1 MQRLDVP
8 RRSGVPLLLQAWIG
22 LNAADALL
30 TGIAI
35 PLGAIELNPFLSS
48 VATSLSVER
57 MLLVK
62 ILFAVAMG
70 GAVLLR
76 GKFRMLRFMNWI
88 MVGVVLYNAMIITYT
103 L

>member
-1 MQRLDVP
+1 M
-8 RRSGVPLLLQAWIG
+8 LQAWVG

-35 PLGAIELNPFLSS
+35 PLGAVELNPFLASI
-48 VATSLSVER
+48 AASLSIER

-70 GAVLLR
+70 GAVVLR
-76 GKFRMLRFMNWI
+76 GKTRMLRFMNWI
-88 MVGVVLYNAMIITYT
+88 MVGVVLYNAMIITYA

>member
-1 MQRLDVP
+1 V
-8 RRSGVPLLLQAWIG
+8 G

-35 PLGAIELNPFLSS
+35 PLGAVELNPFLASI
-48 VATSLSVER
+48 AASLSIER

-70 GAVLLR
+70 GAVVLR
-76 GKFRMLRFMNWI
+76 GKTRMLRFMNWI
-88 MVGVVLYNAMIITYT
+88 MVGVVLYNAMIITYA